1 MCLLKKTTTDAKSEV
16 LTIVIRKIS
25 KLEKLHL
32 KVNFSST
39 FATFVELHKT
49 LKNSNNKEI

>member
-39 FATFVELHKT
+39 FATFVELNKT
-49 LKNSNNKEI
+49 LKNPNTKEI